1 MKVKRKNALFEIIY
15 FLLTSLYLNN
25 KIKTI
30 YIEIG
35 DVEDEEY
42 IKELNK
48 KLLEEAHE
56 FIEENAVE
64 ELADIMEVIQ
74 SIMRAKNISYEELK
88 KVQVLKR
95 EQKGGFNDRVYL
107 IDVEQDK
114 VDEREEQEM
123 KKDWRK
129 NTSDER

>member
-1 MKVKRKNALFEIIY
+1 MKYTYNKLVRDKIPANIDSMEGRKANWR
-15 FLLTSLYLNN
+15 
-25 KIKTI
+25 
-30 YIEIG
+30 
-35 DVEDEEY
+35 VMEDEEY

-129 NTSDER
+129 NSLNER